1 MIKNMVENVV
11 NQNQADTIVEFASA
25 FLMCRPIDLD
35 ARIKYIV
42 VNSLCSMGAQKKSAQ
57 IIFLQ
62 HFWVVLVLLVL

>member
-25 FLMCRPIDLD
+25 FLMCRPINLD

-42 VNSLCSMGAQKKSAQ
+42 VNSLYSMGAQKKSAQ